1 MESSVLRQQTVYATV
16 KYGERI
22 DQLAAR
28 LLGKPER
35 YTDLLAANP
44 DLDIWYPVAN
54 QKVVVPNAR

>member
-1 MESSVLRQQTVYATV
+1 MRQQTVYATV